1 MKDKLLTH
9 LDPLVAFVKLC
20 LSEGIVKTAKK
31 DKRSTGIIGGVLAV
45 LLILP
50 MMFGGDDSESS
61 ASSRA
66 SSSASSGASIES
78 YESDSMDLS
87 KPYGVF
93 HLKNVL
99 GEKTYLDFSNKRLV
113 SFEYINGKRIIFF
126 DVEIPRIMQTT
137 MLDLRKTGMK
147 DIKDG
152 ITFQYKDP
160 NQRGTYQVTIVTKK
174 GGEIVMLRHAANK
187 GIRTS
192 IVSTLTYVD

>member
-9 LDPLVAFVKLC
+9 LNPLVAFVKLC
-20 LSEGIVKTAKK
+20 LSEGIVKTAKE
-31 DKRSTGIIGGVLAV
+31 DKRSTGILGGVLAV

-50 MMFGGDDSESS
+50 MMFGGNDNESNT
-61 ASSRA
+61 
-66 SSSASSGASIES
+66 SSGASIES

-99 GEKTYLDFSNKRLV
+99 GEKTYLDFSKKRLV

-147 DIKDG
+147 NIKDG

-174 GGEIVMLRHAANK
+174 GGEIIMLRHAANK
-187 GIRTS
+187 GIRSS